1 MAVKE
6 WKNHKYI
13 RKEGNRYI
21 YPSDLHKSTRNT
33 SRGKLVGHVTD
44 IYGNKVQVRGG
55 QATNAIASRSKRYDP
70 ASGERMSASE
80 YNTRVKDGSLERM
93 HGQVVQE
100 AAKKQGEYSRQ
111 MMRQEKAA
119 QATTQSST
127 PKSKGTVGKTTVVKV
142 QTSKASDDTKEKD
155 STSTEESKD
164 TTKNSSS
171 KKKSSTKVA
180 KASSNKSSS
189 NTGNVNNVVVGG
201 KNAKGVT
208 NYSGPTKASHIKK
221 GHASVAKF
229 SNKAFNR
236 KTSLNAAAK
245 STNEFRK
252 KVLRL
257 LQS

>member
-1 MAVKE
+1 MSVRE

-44 IYGNKVQVRGG
+44 IHGNKVQVRGG

-119 QATTQSST
+119 QVASQSST
-127 PKSKGTVGKTTVVKV
+127 PKSKGTIGKTTVVKV

-164 TTKNSSS
+164 TKKSSS
-171 KKKSSTKVA
+171 KKKSSTKTA
-180 KASSNKSSS
+180 TTSSTKSSS
-189 NTGNVNNVVVGG
+189 DTGNVNNVVVGG

-208 NYSGPTKASHIKK
+208 NYSGPTKASSIKK

-229 SNKAFNR
+229 SSKAFNR
-236 KTSLNAAAK
+236 QSSLKEGAK
-245 STNEFRK
+245 SSYEWMK
-252 KVLRL
+252 KLQKL
-257 LQS
+257 LQN